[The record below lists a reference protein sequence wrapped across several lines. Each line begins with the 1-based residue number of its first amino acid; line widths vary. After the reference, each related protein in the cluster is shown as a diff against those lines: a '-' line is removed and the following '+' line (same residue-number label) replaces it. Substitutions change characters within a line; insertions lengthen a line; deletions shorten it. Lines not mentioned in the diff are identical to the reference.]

1 MKDYTLLLL
10 LIIFIVALFVSSC
23 TEPQKLTTHVDKMSL
38 HGSQLFY
45 GDTLV
50 RYNYYVNVKCLL
62 DQKEEIDLI
71 KYNNSYY
78 LQEWTVL

>member
-10 LIIFIVALFVSSC
+10 LIIFLVALFASSC
-23 TEPQKLTTHVDKMSL
+23 AEPQKLTTHVDKMSL
-38 HGSQLFY
+38 YGSQLFY

-50 RYNYYVNVKCLL
+50 RYNYYLNVKYLL

-71 KYNNSYY
+71 KYNNFYY
-78 LQEWTVL
+78 LQE